1 MKVNI
6 AGVGLIPRVGLLAP
20 VYGKDLTKDTVKVI
34 LGYSSF
40 RVYVAA
46 TGVRITKK
54 NIDAIFGADVKK
66 TIATPSTAVVVES
79 VKKTATVK
87 KSSKKEKIEPVIEV
101 EEEQPVEIEQVLE
114 PVTFSDEVENIVE
127 SVTFNEETE
136 NVSEPTTFSDEEN
149 EDVPAEEDVAEEKP
163 VYTNNKKKKRR

>member
-87 KSSKKEKIEPVIEV
+87 KSSKKEKIEPVVEV
-101 EEEQPVEIEQVLE
+101 EEEQPVEIEQVDE
-114 PVTFSDEVENIVE
+114 PITFSDEVADVVA
-127 SVTFNEETE
+127 STASEEVPE
-136 NVSEPTTFSDEEN
+136 DEGFPVDDIID
-149 EDVPAEEDVAEEKP
+149 EDTPAEDDVVEEKP